1 MLDHDLLQRLMMLLA
16 ELPHRKPH
24 PRLPKELDLL
34 FARLQQE
41 EPSPSA
47 HEVEDLIWQ
56 VWAEEDD
63 AAAGDGL
70 EAAIRALAL
79 RDLDKAEMLLDRLAE
94 RYPHW
99 PEVFNKRATLYFL
112 IGDDNG
118 ALEDI
123 LHALELEPRHFG
135 ALAGLGQI
143 CLRNDE
149 PEAAAA
155 AFRAAVA
162 INPHLIGAQALIEDL
177 DDDKPVLN

>member
-1 MLDHDLLQRLMMLLA
+1 MLDHDILQRLMTLLA
-16 ELPHRKPH
+16 ELPSRKPH
-24 PRLPKELDLL
+24 PRLPRELDLL
-34 FARLQQE
+34 FSRLRQD

-56 VWAEEDD
+56 VWAEEED

-79 RDLDKAEMLLDRLAE
+79 RDLEEAELLLDRLAE
-94 RYPHW
+94 RYPEW
-99 PEVFNKRATLYFL
+99 PEVFNKRATLHFL
-112 IGDDNG
+112 AGNDNE
-118 ALEDI
+118 ALADI
-123 LHALELEPRHFG
+123 LRALELEPRHFG

-149 PEAAAA
+149 PEAATA
-155 AFRAAVA
+155 AFRAAIEV
-162 INPHLIGAQALIEDL
+162 NPHLIGAQALIEDL

>member
-1 MLDHDLLQRLMMLLA
+1 MLDHNLLQRLMTLLA

-34 FARLQQE
+34 FARLGQE

-56 VWAEEDD
+56 VWAEEED
-63 AAAGDGL
+63 AAAGDGM

-79 RDLDKAEMLLDRLAE
+79 RDLEEAEILLDRLAE
-94 RYPHW
+94 RYPEW
-99 PEVFNKRATLYFL
+99 PEVFNKRATLHFL
-112 IGDDNG
+112 QGDDNL

-123 LHALELEPRHFG
+123 QRALELEPRHFG

-149 PEAAAA
+149 PEAAIA
-155 AFRAAVA
+155 AFRAAIAV
-162 INPHLIGAQALIEDL
+162 NPHLVGAQALIDDL
-177 DDDKPVLN
+177 SDDKPVLN

>member
-1 MLDHDLLQRLMMLLA
+1 MLDHDLLQRLMTLLA
-16 ELPHRKPH
+16 ELPSRKPH
-24 PRLPKELDLL
+24 PRLPQELDLL
-34 FARLQQE
+34 FERLQQDA
-41 EPSPSA
+41 PSPSE

-56 VWAEEDD
+56 VWSEEED

-79 RDLDKAEMLLDRLAE
+79 RDLEEAELLLDRLAE
-94 RYPHW
+94 RYPDW

-112 IGDDNG
+112 TESDNE

-123 LHALELEPRHFG
+123 LHTLELEPRHFG

-149 PEAAAA
+149 PEAAIA
-155 AFRAAVA
+155 AFRAAIA

-177 DDDKPVLN
+177 DDDKPLLN